1 MEWKPYLMGIA
12 EAASVKSK
20 DSTKVGAILVGPNG
34 EVLLTAFNG
43 IPMGVADKP
52 ERRDTRP
59 EKYMWVSHAEN
70 NALAFAAR
78 RGIATE
84 GMTIFVTHFPCS
96 GCAKSLI
103 QAGIKRVVVG
113 NGTTSMPEDEF
124 RVAEIMF
131 REAGVLVERLE

>member
-20 DSTKVGAILVGPNG
+20 DGTKVGAILVGPNG

-43 IPMGVADKP
+43 IPMGVTDKP

-59 EKYMWVSHAEN
+59 EKYLWVSHAESN
-70 NALAFAAR
+70 ILAFAAR

-84 GMTIFVTHFPCS
+84 GMTVFVTHYCCS
-96 GCAKSLI
+96 GCATSLI

-113 NGTTSMPEDEF
+113 RGTTSMPEDEF
-124 RVAEIMF
+124 RVAETMF
-131 REAGVLVERLE
+131 REAGVAVERLE